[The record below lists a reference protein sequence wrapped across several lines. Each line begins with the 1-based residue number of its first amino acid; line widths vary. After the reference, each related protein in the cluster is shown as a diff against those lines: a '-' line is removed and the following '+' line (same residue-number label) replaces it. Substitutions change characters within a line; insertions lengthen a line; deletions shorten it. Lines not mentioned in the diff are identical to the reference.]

1 MPPKR
6 GEGAAKGQIHEGN
19 IELSVWSC
27 WTAKLLLRAKVDAAK
42 IDPKGKFISIDID
55 DDETAKPLFNTAS
68 SPSALIAAVEAE
80 MTKKQADMKEIDDMI
95 EEDGP
100 DAERLQFKD
109 LRQGN
114 IDALSFV
121 LNLLRSPPAEEVA

>member
-1 MPPKR
+1 MTPKR

-121 LNLLRSPPAEEVA
+121 LNLLRSPPTEEVA

>member
-1 MPPKR
+1 MTPKR

-68 SPSALIAAVEAE
+68 SPSALIAAVEA
-80 MTKKQADMKEIDDMI
+80 MKSAV
-95 EEDGP
+95 DGSKWGWRMKVEAYN
-100 DAERLQFKD
+100 D
-109 LRQGN
+109 
-114 IDALSFV
+114 V
-121 LNLLRSPPAEEVA
+121 LNLLRSPSTEAAER

>member
-1 MPPKR
+1 MTPKR

>member
-1 MPPKR
+1 MSTKR
-6 GEGAAKGQIHEGN
+6 GAGVAKRRELSQRLRRIATGLRIEGAINMAGTLVQAAEV
-19 IELSVWSC
+19 IE
-27 WTAKLLLRAKVDAAK
+27 
-42 IDPKGKFISIDID
+42 
-55 DDETAKPLFNTAS
+55 AS

-80 MTKKQADMKEIDDMI
+80 MTKKQADMKDIDDMI

-121 LNLLRSPPAEEVA
+121 LNLLRSPPTEEVA

>member
-68 SPSALIAAVEAE
+68 SPSALIAAVEAV
-80 MTKKQADMKEIDDMI
+80 TALRVAAPWNSP
-95 EEDGP
+95 EENAYD
-100 DAERLQFKD
+100 K
-109 LRQGN
+109 
-114 IDALSFV
+114 V
-121 LNLLRSPPAEEVA
+121 LNLLRSPPTEAVER